1 MQSVTTKVDYALPDT
16 HGERSGVPPAP
27 SRAAPLYDLDPGD
40 VVDGFRIERVLAR
53 CGMGSVFKAHAYATG
68 ATVVLKV
75 PHLRFECD
83 VVFYSRFQREEQIG
97 LRLCHPGIAR
107 VLPAADKSRPYLVI
121 EYVEGRS
128 LCHALASEGRIA
140 PERAKA
146 IGRQICEAVA
156 YMHGQGVVHRDLKP
170 ENVVLDASGMPRIV
184 DFGIALDYR
193 DRRLT
198 WGRLSNRLGTPEYM
212 APEQIRGRRGDARVD
227 IYALGAVLY
236 ELLSGTTPYAGGSVG
251 VLLKAKLRDDPR
263 PLSDAAPGVDPALA
277 AVVMRALARDPSA
290 RFSSA
295 VDMLSALTDPS
306 RLATLEATRIPR
318 LSPSTIRMALL
329 YVALLGMAWLLT
341 RV

>member
-1 MQSVTTKVDYALPDT
+1 MRAPA
-16 HGERSGVPPAP
+16 RS
-27 SRAAPLYDLDPGD
+27 APLYDLEPGD
-40 VVDGFRIERVLAR
+40 VIDGFQIERVLAR
-53 CGMGSVFKAHAYATG
+53 CGMGSVFKARACATG

-97 LRLCHPGIAR
+97 LRLRHPGIAQ
-107 VLPAADKSRPYLVI
+107 VLPAAEKSRPYLVI

-128 LCHALASEGRIA
+128 LCHVLASEGRM
-140 PERAKA
+140 PKERAA
-146 IGRQICEAVA
+146 VLVRQICEAVV

-170 ENVVLDASGMPRIV
+170 ENVVLDASGAPRIV

-227 IYALGAVLY
+227 IYALGAILY
-236 ELLSGTTPYAGGSVG
+236 ELLSGTTPFAAGSVG

-263 PLSDAAPGVDPALA
+263 PLSDAAPDVDPALA
-277 AVVMRALARDPSA
+277 AIVMRALARDPSA

-295 VDMLSALTDPS
+295 ADMLAALTDPS
-306 RLATLEATRIPR
+306 RLSAHEMAKGPR
-318 LSPSTIRMALL
+318 LRPSTLRLALL
-329 YVALLGMAWLLT
+329 YVTVLGVAWLLT
-341 RV
+341 RI